1 MLHRNVLRA
10 ALYSIPPR
18 AGSTSSSLHAPCRP
32 TRSLIPS
39 TRSSQRFLATEA
51 VEPFVNADTR
61 PYDTLVIG
69 GGHAGCEA
77 AAASARTGARTL
89 LLTQKLDSI
98 GEMSCNPS
106 FGGIG
111 KGTLV
116 REVDALDG
124 VCGKVCDKAGI
135 QFHVLNKSK
144 GPAVYGYR
152 AQMDRKLYKREM
164 QSVLANYPNL
174 EIRKAAVQDLV
185 LSPPIAGDV
194 RQPGREVVGLRID
207 NGEVIPCKSVV
218 ICTGTFLGG
227 ELHIGM
233 TITPFKGRLD
243 EASAHSLS
251 DSLREAGFELGRL
264 KTGTPPRLRKS
275 SINYAGLG
283 EQIGDVPAKPF
294 SFLTDR
300 VANED
305 NQVSCFQTATNEKSH
320 AIVRD
325 NIHRSV
331 HVRETIKGPRYC
343 PSIESKVLRFGDKTG
358 HTVWLEP
365 EGYDSDLIYPNG
377 ISITLP
383 EENQLELLRTIRG
396 LENVEMVQPG
406 YGVEYDHIDPRELKH
421 TLETK
426 RISGLFLAGQ
436 INGTT
441 GYEEAAAQGVLAG
454 INAGRSALQQEQL
467 VLSRADGFI
476 GVLVDDLVTK
486 GVNEPYRMFTSRSE
500 YRVSLRA
507 DNADLRLTEKGRD
520 VNAVGDSRWSEYQ
533 STERDIESG
542 IDLMENLSMAPDWWN
557 LRGFEVKR
565 DGNRR
570 SAFDLLHY
578 KGVDVER
585 LLPLVPGLEAL
596 SPMVIERVGIAG
608 KYKQHIIRQAHDIAL
623 FMRDENL
630 VIDESIDYDVLPG
643 MSHEVRQRLKVARPT
658 TLGQAKRLEG
668 VTPASLACLMRY
680 VRNGAARR
688 AELASSQVGF
698 DLDRRATARE
708 VPLAGM

>member
-1 MLHRNVLRA
+1 MMQRNLIRQ

-18 AGSTSSSLHAPCRP
+18 AGSSSSALVLAS
-32 TRSLIPS
+32 RSTPARFGHSI
-39 TRSSQRFLATEA
+39 RRFLATEA
-51 VEPFVNADTR
+51 VQPFDNADLQ
-61 PYDTLVIG
+61 PYDTLVVG

-98 GEMSCNPS
+98 GVSVVSGASPVPS
-106 FGGIG
+106 TRNRPNLCPALTGIG

-124 VCGKVCDKAGI
+124 
-135 QFHVLNKSK
+135 
-144 GPAVYGYR
+144 GYR

-164 QSVLANYPNL
+164 QSVLSSYPNL

-185 LSPPIAGDV
+185 LSPPINGDV
-194 RQPGREVVGLRID
+194 RQPD
-207 NGEVIPCKSVV
+207 NGEVIACKSVV

-264 KTGTPPRLRKS
+264 KTGTPPRLARS
-275 SINYAGLG
+275 SIDFTGLG
-283 EQIGDVPAKPF
+283 EQKGDVPAKQF

-305 NQVSCFQTATNEKSH
+305 NQISCYQTATNEQSH

-396 LENVEMVQPG
+396 LEKVEMVQPG

-454 INAGRSALQQEQL
+454 INAGRSALQREQL

-507 DNADLRLTEKGRD
+507 DNADLRLTEKGRA
-520 VNAVGDSRWSEYQ
+520 VNAVGDLRWSAYQ
-533 STERDIESG
+533 STKREIDSG
-542 IDLMENLSMAPDWWN
+542 IELMENLAMAPDWWN

-578 KGVDVER
+578 KGVDIER
-585 LLPLVPGLEAL
+585 LLPLVPGLDAL
-596 SPMVIERVGIAG
+596 SPAIIERVGIAG

-643 MSHEVRQRLKVARPT
+643 MSHEVRQRLKDARPT

-688 AELASSQVGF
+688 ATELASSE
-698 DLDRRATARE
+698 LDRETLVRSS
-708 VPLAGM
+708 PLAGM

>member
-1 MLHRNVLRA
+1 MGKNA
-10 ALYSIPPR
+10 ATPR
-18 AGSTSSSLHAPCRP
+18 
-32 TRSLIPS
+32 RS
-39 TRSSQRFLATEA
+39 R
-51 VEPFVNADTR
+51 
-61 PYDTLVIG
+61 
-69 GGHAGCEA
+69 
-77 AAASARTGARTL
+77 
-89 LLTQKLDSI
+89 
-98 GEMSCNPS
+98 
-106 FGGIG
+106 
-111 KGTLV
+111 
-116 REVDALDG
+116 
-124 VCGKVCDKAGI
+124 
-135 QFHVLNKSK
+135 
-144 GPAVYGYR
+144 GYR

-164 QSVLANYPNL
+164 QSVLNNYPNL
-174 EIRKAAVQDLV
+174 EIRAAAVQDLV
-185 LSPPIAGDV
+185 LSPPIDGDL

-233 TITPFKGRLD
+233 TITPFKGRLN

-264 KTGTPPRLRKS
+264 KTGTPPRLAKS
-275 SINYAGLG
+275 SIDYAGLG
-283 EQIGDVPAKPF
+283 EQKGDMPAKPF

-300 VANED
+300 VTNQD
-305 NQVSCFQTATNEKSH
+305 NQISCFQTATNERSH
-320 AIVRD
+320 NIVRE
-325 NIHRSV
+325 NIERSV

-343 PSIESKVLRFGDKTG
+343 PSIESKVLRFGDKTS

-396 LENVEMVQPG
+396 LEKVEMVQPG

-454 INAGRSALQQEQL
+454 INAGRSALAQEQL

-507 DNADLRLTEKGRD
+507 DNADLRLTEKGRS
-520 VNAVGDSRWSEYQ
+520 VRAVRDSRWSTYQ
-533 STERDIESG
+533 STKSDIEHG
-542 IDLMENLSMAPDWWN
+542 IELMERFSMAPDWWN
-557 LRGFEVKR
+557 RHGFEVKR

-578 KGVDVER
+578 KGVDVDR
-585 LLPLVPGLEAL
+585 LLPLVPGLESL
-596 SPMVIERVGIAG
+596 TPSVIERVGIAG

-623 FMRDENL
+623 FARDENL
-630 VIDESIDYDVLPG
+630 VIDEEIDYDVLPG
-643 MSHEVRQRLKVARPT
+643 MSHEVRQRLKDSRPT

-688 AELASSQVGF
+688 AEATSAASALATSGSEVERQALLVGS
-698 DLDRRATARE
+698 
-708 VPLAGM
+708 

>member
-1 MLHRNVLRA
+1 MLQRTALRN

-18 AGSTSSSLHAPCRP
+18 QGSTSAFRLPLARATVSSRR
-32 TRSLIPS
+32 T
-39 TRSSQRFLATEA
+39 FATE
-51 VEPFVNADTR
+51 VSPHPDLL
-61 PYDTLVIG
+61 PYETLVIG

-77 AAASARTGARTL
+77 AAASARAGARTL
-89 LLTQKLDSI
+89 LVTQRLDTI

-111 KGTLV
+111 KGTLI

-144 GPAVYGYR
+144 GPAVHGYR
-152 AQMDRKLYKREM
+152 AQIDRKLYKREM
-164 QSVLANYPNL
+164 QATLSSYPNL
-174 EIRKAAVQDLV
+174 EIRKASVQDIV
-185 LSPPIAGDV
+185 LSPPVEGDLTT
-194 RQPGREVVGLRID
+194 GRKVVGLRID
-207 NGEVIPCKSVV
+207 NGDIIPCKSIV
-218 ICTGTFLGG
+218 ISTGTFLGG
-227 ELHIGM
+227 EIHIGLE
-233 TITPFKGRLD
+233 TTPFGRIN
-243 EASAHSLS
+243 EPAAYSLS
-251 DSLREAGFELGRL
+251 RSLREAGFDLGRL
-264 KTGTPPRLRKS
+264 KTGTPPRLAKKS
-275 SINYAGLG
+275 IKFEGLVK
-283 EQIGDVPAKPF
+283 QVGDVPAKPF
-294 SFLTDR
+294 SFMTDK

-305 NQVSCFQTATNEKSH
+305 NQVFCYQTATNPASH
-320 AIVRD
+320 AIVKA
-325 NIHRSV
+325 NLHRSV
-331 HVRETIKGPRYC
+331 HIRETVKGPRYC
-343 PSIESKVLRFGDKTG
+343 PSIESKVVRFGEKLG

-383 EENQLELLRTIRG
+383 AENQLELLRTIPG
-396 LENVEMVQPG
+396 LEEVEMVQPG

-426 RISGLFLAGQ
+426 RIGGLFLAGQ

-454 INAGRSALQQEQL
+454 INAGRSALGLEQL
-467 VLSRADGFI
+467 TLSRADGFI

-520 VNAVGDSRWSEYQ
+520 VGVVSDARWGVYSQTKDEI
-533 STERDIESG
+533 ERG
-542 IDLMENLSMAPDWWN
+542 IRVMEETLKAPEWWN
-557 LRGFEVKR
+557 TRGFEVRR
-565 DGNRR
+565 DGHKR

-578 KGVDVER
+578 KDVAISS
-585 LLPLVPGLEAL
+585 LVPHVDALASLDPRILER
-596 SPMVIERVGIAG
+596 IGIAG
-608 KYKQHIIRQAHDIAL
+608 KYKQHILRQTHDIAL
-623 FMRDENL
+623 FLRDENL
-630 VIDESIDYDVLPG
+630 LIDDRIDYDQLPG
-643 MSHEVRQRLKVARPT
+643 MSNEVRQRLKDAKPT

-668 VTPASLACLMRY
+668 VTPASLACLMKY

-688 AELASSQVGF
+688 AELEAAAAAAAVGGSSASG
-698 DLDRRATARE
+698 LEGAR
-708 VPLAGM
+708 LGM

>member
-1 MLHRNVLRA
+1 MLSRSAVRA
-10 ALYSIPPR
+10 ALYAVPPR
-18 AGSTSSSLHAPCRP
+18 VGSCSSSPLLLRTSTA
-32 TRSLIPS
+32 TLRSL
-39 TRSSQRFLATEA
+39 ATQVDAPAYE
-51 VEPFVNADTR
+51 
-61 PYDTLVIG
+61 TLVIG
-69 GGHAGCEA
+69 AGHAGCEA
-77 AAASARTGARTL
+77 AAAAARAGARTL
-89 LLTQKLDSI
+89 LLTQKLETI

-124 VCGKVCDKAGI
+124 LCGKICDKAGI

-144 GPAVYGYR
+144 GPAVHGYR
-152 AQMDRKLYKREM
+152 AQIDRKLYKREM
-164 QSVLANYPNL
+164 QAVLASYPNL
-174 EIRKAAVQDLV
+174 TIRKAAVQDVV
-185 LSPPIAGDV
+185 LSEPLEGVPDG
-194 RQPGREVVGLRID
+194 GRKVVGLRID

-218 ICTGTFLGG
+218 IATGTFLGG
-227 ELHIGM
+227 ELHIGLE
-233 TITPFKGRLD
+233 TIPFKGRIN

-264 KTGTPPRLRKS
+264 KTGTPPRLAKD
-275 SINYAGLG
+275 SIKFEGLG
-283 EQIGDVPAKPF
+283 EQKGDVPAKPF
-294 SFLTDR
+294 SFLTDK

-305 NQVSCFQTATNEKSH
+305 NQVSCYQTSTNVASH
-320 AIVRD
+320 AIVKE

-331 HVRETIKGPRYC
+331 HVRETVKGPRYC
-343 PSIESKVLRFGDKTG
+343 PSIESKVLRFGDKLG

-383 EENQLELLRTIRG
+383 AENQLELLRTIPG

-406 YGVEYDHIDPRELKH
+406 YGVEYDHVDPRELKN
-421 TLETK
+421 TLETR
-426 RISGLFLAGQ
+426 RIGGLFLAGQ

-454 INAGRSALQQEQL
+454 INAGRAAVGKEQL

-476 GVLVDDLVTK
+476 GVLVDDLITK

-507 DNADLRLTEKGRD
+507 DNADLRLTEKGR
-520 VNAVGDSRWSEYQ
+520 AAGIIGDARWAAFERSRSEIEEGIAMM
-533 STERDIESG
+533 ERWEQ
-542 IDLMENLSMAPDWWN
+542 APDWWN
-557 LRGFEVKR
+557 RRGFEVRR

-578 KGVDVER
+578 KDIDMSR
-585 LLPLVPGLEAL
+585 LVPHVPGLDAL
-596 SPMVIERVGIAG
+596 PPRILERVGIAG
-608 KYKQHIIRQAHDIAL
+608 KYKQHILRQTHDIAL
-623 FMRDENL
+623 FLRDENL
-630 VIDESIDYDVLPG
+630 VIAEDVDYDTMPG
-643 MSHEVRQRLKVARPT
+643 MSMEVRARLKEARPT

-668 VTPASLACLMRY
+668 VTPASLACLMKY
-680 VRNGAARR
+680 VRNSAARR
-688 AELASSQVGF
+688 AAADAVLATSSAAKIETGN
-698 DLDRRATARE
+698 A
-708 VPLAGM
+708 VPLGL

>member
-1 MLHRNVLRA
+1 MMQRNLIRQ

-18 AGSTSSSLHAPCRP
+18 AGSSSSALVLAS
-32 TRSLIPS
+32 RSTPARFGHSI
-39 TRSSQRFLATEA
+39 RRFLATEA
-51 VEPFVNADTR
+51 VQPFDNADLQ
-61 PYDTLVIG
+61 PYDTLVVG

-135 QFHVLNKSK
+135 QFHVLNRSK

-164 QSVLANYPNL
+164 QSVLSSYPNL

-185 LSPPIAGDV
+185 LSPPINGDV
-194 RQPGREVVGLRID
+194 RQPGRQVVGLRID
-207 NGEVIPCKSVV
+207 NGEVIACKSVV

-264 KTGTPPRLRKS
+264 KTGTPPRLARS
-275 SINYAGLG
+275 SIDFTGLG
-283 EQIGDVPAKPF
+283 EQKGDVPAKQF

-305 NQVSCFQTATNEKSH
+305 NQISCYQTATNEQSH

-396 LENVEMVQPG
+396 LEKVEMVQPG

-454 INAGRSALQQEQL
+454 INAGRSALQREQL

-507 DNADLRLTEKGRD
+507 DNADLRLTEKGRA
-520 VNAVGDSRWSEYQ
+520 VNAVGDLRWSAYQ
-533 STERDIESG
+533 STKREIDSG
-542 IDLMENLSMAPDWWN
+542 IELMENLAMAPDWWN

-578 KGVDVER
+578 KGVDIER
-585 LLPLVPGLEAL
+585 LLPLVPGLDAL
-596 SPMVIERVGIAG
+596 SPAIIERVGIAG

-643 MSHEVRQRLKVARPT
+643 MSHEVRQRLKDARPT

-688 AELASSQVGF
+688 ATELASSE
-698 DLDRRATARE
+698 LDRETLVRSS
-708 VPLAGM
+708 PLAGM

>member
-1 MLHRNVLRA
+1 MLHRSSIRA
-10 ALYSIPPR
+10 ALYAIPPR
-18 AGSTSSSLHAPCRP
+18 RGSTSSLSSILRST
-32 TRSLIPS
+32 TRSFATPS
-39 TRSSQRFLATEA
+39 ASL
-51 VEPFVNADTR
+51 DDR

-77 AAASARTGARTL
+77 AAASARAGAKTL
-89 LLTQKLDSI
+89 LITQRLDTI

-116 REVDALDG
+116 REIDALDG
-124 VCGKVCDKAGI
+124 LCGRICDKAGI

-152 AQMDRKLYKREM
+152 AQIDRKLYKRGM
-164 QSVLANYPNL
+164 QETLSSYPNL
-174 EIRKAAVQDLV
+174 EIRKASVEDVV
-185 LSPPIAGDV
+185 LSDPVEGDST
-194 RQPGREVVGLRID
+194 RKIIGLRID
-207 NGEVIPCKSVV
+207 DGQIIPCKSIV
-218 ICTGTFLGG
+218 ISTGTFLGG
-227 ELHIGM
+227 ETHIGM
-233 TITPFKGRLD
+233 TTTPFGRIG
-243 EASAHSLS
+243 EPAAYSLS
-251 DSLREAGFELGRL
+251 KSLREAGFHLGRL
-264 KTGTPPRLRKS
+264 KTGTPPRLKKQ
-275 SINYAGLG
+275 SIRFEGLG
-283 EQIGDVPAKPF
+283 VQDGDMPAKPF
-294 SFLTDR
+294 SFLTDK

-305 NQVSCFQTATNEKSH
+305 NQVQCFQTATNVESH
-320 AIVRD
+320 AIVKA
-325 NIHRSV
+325 NIHKSV
-331 HVRETIKGPRYC
+331 HVRETVKGPRYC
-343 PSIESKVLRFGDKTG
+343 PSIESKVLRFGDKLS

-383 EENQLELLRTIRG
+383 AENQLELLKTIPG
-396 LENVEMVQPG
+396 LENVDMVQPG

-426 RISGLFLAGQ
+426 RIGGLFLAGQ

-454 INAGRSALQQEQL
+454 INAGRSALGQEEL

-507 DNADLRLTEKGRD
+507 DNADLRLTAKGRQ
-520 VNAVGDSRWSEYQ
+520 VGVVSDKRWSSHQ
-533 STERDIESG
+533 STSMNIEEG
-542 IDLMENLSMAPDWWN
+542 IEQLEQFRMAPEWWVS
-557 LRGFEVKR
+557 RGFEVRR

-578 KGVDVER
+578 KGVSIDS
-585 LLPLVPGLEAL
+585 LLPHVPDLSKVEPRILER
-596 SPMVIERVGIAG
+596 IGIAG
-608 KYKQHIIRQAHDIAL
+608 KYKQHILRQSHEISL
-623 FMRDENL
+623 FERDENL
-630 VIDESIDYDVLPG
+630 SIDPRVNYDTLPG
-643 MSHEVRQRLKVARPT
+643 MSHEVRQRLKAARPA

-668 VTPASLACLMRY
+668 VTPASLATLMKY
-680 VRNGAARR
+680 VRNGAANR
-688 AELASSQVGF
+688 AELAG
-698 DLDRRATARE
+698 
-708 VPLAGM
+708 

>member
-1 MLHRNVLRA
+1 MLHLHRTSVRA
-10 ALYSIPPR
+10 ALYAIPPR
-18 AGSTSSSLHAPCRP
+18 AGSGSTTPLAR
-32 TRSLIPS
+32 RSLATAAALPS
-39 TRSSQRFLATEA
+39 D
-51 VEPFVNADTR
+51 VR

-77 AAASARTGARTL
+77 AAASARAGAKTL
-89 LLTQKLDSI
+89 LITQRLDTI

-116 REVDALDG
+116 REIDALDG
-124 VCGKVCDKAGI
+124 LCGGICDKAGI

-152 AQMDRKLYKREM
+152 AQIDRKLYKRGM
-164 QSVLANYPNL
+164 QEALASYPNL
-174 EIRKAAVQDLV
+174 EIRKASVEDVV
-185 LSPPIAGDV
+185 LADPADGEPNST
-194 RQPGREVVGLRID
+194 RRVVGLRVD
-207 NGEVIPCKSVV
+207 DGQVIPCKSIV
-218 ICTGTFLGG
+218 ISTGTFLGG
-227 ELHIGM
+227 ETHIGM
-233 TITPFKGRLD
+233 ETTPFGRIG
-243 EASAHSLS
+243 EPAAYSLS
-251 DSLREAGFELGRL
+251 RSLRDAGFELGRL
-264 KTGTPPRLRKS
+264 KTGTPPRLKKG
-275 SINYAGLG
+275 SIRFEGLAV
-283 EQIGDVPAKPF
+283 QNGDLPAKPF
-294 SFLTDR
+294 SFLTDK

-305 NQVSCFQTATNEKSH
+305 NQVQCFQTATNVDSH
-320 AIVRD
+320 KIVKD
-325 NIHRSV
+325 NIHKSV
-331 HVRETIKGPRYC
+331 HIRETVKGPRYC
-343 PSIESKVLRFGDKTG
+343 PSIESKVLRFGDKLS

-383 EENQLELLRTIRG
+383 AENQLELLKTIPG
-396 LENVEMVQPG
+396 LENVDMVQPG

-426 RISGLFLAGQ
+426 RIAGLFLAGQ

-454 INAGRSALQQEQL
+454 INAGRSALGQEEL

-507 DNADLRLTEKGRD
+507 DNADLRLTEKGRH
-520 VNAVGDSRWSEYQ
+520 VGVVRDARWQEFV
-533 STERDIESG
+533 STRRTIERGIEV
-542 IDLMENLSMAPDWWN
+542 LEEFRMAPEWWVS
-557 LRGFEVKR
+557 RGFEVRR

-578 KGVDVER
+578 KGVTIDSLLAHVPSSVSKLER
-585 LLPLVPGLEAL
+585 GVLER
-596 SPMVIERVGIAG
+596 IGIAG
-608 KYKQHIIRQAHDIAL
+608 KYKQHILRQSHDIAL
-623 FMRDENL
+623 FERDENL
-630 VIDESIDYDVLPG
+630 AIDSRVDYDLLPG
-643 MSHEVRQRLKVARPT
+643 MSHEVRQRLKAARPA

-668 VTPASLACLMRY
+668 ITPVGLSSLMKY
-680 VRNGAARR
+680 VRNGAAKR
-688 AELASSQVGF
+688 VT
-698 DLDRRATARE
+698 ATA
-708 VPLAGM
+708 

>member
-1 MLHRNVLRA
+1 MLQRSALRA
-10 ALYSIPPR
+10 ALYSVPPR
-18 AGSTSSSLHAPCRP
+18 AGSTSAGIAVRATARISLRRTFA
-32 TRSLIPS
+32 T
-39 TRSSQRFLATEA
+39 TLAHNPD
-51 VEPFVNADTR
+51 VP

-69 GGHAGCEA
+69 AGHAGCEA
-77 AAASARTGARTL
+77 AAASARAGARTL
-89 LLTQKLDSI
+89 LLTQKLETI
-98 GEMSCNPS
+98 GGESALAR
-106 FGGIG
+106 IG

-144 GPAVYGYR
+144 GPAVHGYR

-164 QSVLANYPNL
+164 QSVLSSYPNL
-174 EIRKAAVQDLV
+174 DIRMAAVQDLV
-185 LSPPIAGDV
+185 LSPPIDRDV
-194 RQPGREVVGLRID
+194 SKPGRKVVGLRIAT
-207 NGEVIPCKSVV
+207 GEVIPCKSVV

-227 ELHIGM
+227 ELHLGLE
-233 TITPFKGRLD
+233 ITPFKGRIN
-243 EASAHSLS
+243 EASAHGLS

-264 KTGTPPRLRKS
+264 KTGTPPRLAKG
-275 SINYAGLG
+275 SIRFEGLG
-283 EQIGDVPAKPF
+283 EQKGDVPAKPF

-300 VANED
+300 VTNED
-305 NQVSCFQTATNEKSH
+305 NQVSCYQTATNQASH

-325 NIHRSV
+325 NIHKSV
-331 HVRETIKGPRYC
+331 HVRETVKGPRYC
-343 PSIESKVLRFGDKTG
+343 PSIESKVLRFGEKLG

-365 EGYDSDLIYPNG
+365 EGYDSDLVYPNG

-383 EENQLELLRTIRG
+383 AENQLELLRTIPG
-396 LENVEMVQPG
+396 LENVDMVQPG

-454 INAGRSALQQEQL
+454 INAGCSALGTEQL

-507 DNADLRLTEKGRD
+507 DNADLRLTAKGRD
-520 VNAVGDSRWSEYQ
+520 VGIVGDARWAAY
-533 STERDIESG
+533 ERTKADIEDG
-542 IDLMENLSMAPDWWN
+542 IAMMEKVQMAPDWWC
-557 LRGFEVKR
+557 LKGFEVRR
-565 DGNRR
+565 DGQKR

-578 KGVDVER
+578 KDVDMAR
-585 LLPLVPGLEAL
+585 LVPHVPGLDAL
-596 SPMVIERVGIAG
+596 TPRMLERIGIAG
-608 KYKQHIIRQAHDIAL
+608 KYKQHILRQTHDIAL
-623 FMRDENL
+623 FLRDENL
-630 VIDESIDYDVLPG
+630 AIDPSVDYDAMPG
-643 MSHEVRQRLKVARPT
+643 MSHEVRQRLKTARPT

-668 VTPASLACLMRY
+668 VTPASLACLMKY
-680 VRNGAARR
+680 VRNSAARR
-688 AELASSQVGF
+688 AELDAAA
-698 DLDRRATARE
+698 ATA
-708 VPLAGM
+708 LAGSAAVEVGAARLGL

>member
-1 MLHRNVLRA
+1 MLRRAALRA

-18 AGSTSSSLHAPCRP
+18 TGSTSCRVLRHSSASSPSSSLP
-32 TRSLIPS
+32 TFR
-39 TRSSQRFLATEA
+39 RALATA
-51 VEPFVNADTR
+51 APDVQ
-61 PYDTLVIG
+61 PYDTLIIG
-69 GGHAGCEA
+69 AGHAGCEA
-77 AAASARTGARTL
+77 AAASARSGARTAL
-89 LLTQKLDSI
+89 ITQSLDTV

-124 VCGKVCDKAGI
+124 LCGKICDKAGI

-144 GPAVYGYR
+144 GPAVHGYR
-152 AQMDRKLYKREM
+152 AQMDRKIYKREM
-164 QSVLANYPNL
+164 QAVLSNYPNL
-174 EIRKAAVQDLV
+174 DIRKAAVQDIV
-185 LSPPIAGDV
+185 LSPPVDGDLLNS
-194 RQPGREVVGLRID
+194 GRKVLGLRLDTGEVV
-207 NGEVIPCKSVV
+207 PCKSVV

-227 ELHIGM
+227 ELHIGQD
-233 TITPFKGRLD
+233 IIPFKGRIN
-243 EASAHSLS
+243 EQSAHALS

-264 KTGTPPRLRKS
+264 KTGTPPRLAKS
-275 SINYAGLG
+275 SINYGGLG
-283 EQIGDVPAKPF
+283 EQKGDLPAKPF

-300 VANED
+300 VANEA
-305 NQVSCFQTATNEKSH
+305 NQVSCFQTATNEASH
-320 AIVRD
+320 KIVRD
-325 NIHRSV
+325 NIHKSV

-343 PSIESKVLRFGDKTG
+343 PSIESKVLRFGDKLG

-365 EGYDSDLIYPNG
+365 EGYDSDLVYPNG

-383 EENQLELLRTIRG
+383 AENQLELLRTISG
-396 LENVEMVQPG
+396 LENVDMVQPG

-454 INAGRSALQQEQL
+454 INAGCAAQGNEQL

-507 DNADLRLTEKGRD
+507 DNADLRLTAKGRD
-520 VNAVGDSRWSEYQ
+520 VGVVGSARWAAFE
-533 STERDIESG
+533 STRRDIEDG
-542 IDLMENLSMAPDWWN
+542 IELMEKMEMPPDWWV
-557 LRGFEVKR
+557 RKGFEVRR
-565 DGNRR
+565 DGQKR

-578 KGVDVER
+578 KDVDIDR
-585 LLPLVPGLEAL
+585 LVAHVPGLDAL
-596 SPMVIERVGIAG
+596 LPRTLERIGIAG
-608 KYKQHIIRQAHDIAL
+608 KYKQHILRQTHDIAL
-623 FMRDENL
+623 FLRDENL
-630 VIDESIDYDVLPG
+630 VIDSSVDYDAMPG
-643 MSHEVRQRLKVARPT
+643 MSHEVRQRLKDARPT

-668 VTPASLACLMRY
+668 VTPASLACLMKY

-688 AELASSQVGF
+688 AEIDAAALASSSA
-698 DLDRRATARE
+698 ATATDSTSAR
-708 VPLAGM
+708 LAL

>member
-1 MLHRNVLRA
+1 MLSRTAFRH
-10 ALYSIPPR
+10 ALYAIPPR
-18 AGSTSSSLHAPCRP
+18 AGSTSAAASFLSATAHYAGR
-32 TRSLIPS
+32 RG
-39 TRSSQRFLATEA
+39 LATA
-51 VEPFVNADTR
+51 TDEPA
-61 PYDTLVIG
+61 YQTLVIG
-69 GGHAGCEA
+69 AGHAGCEA
-77 AAASARTGARTL
+77 AAAAARAGARTL
-89 LLTQKLDSI
+89 LLTQKLETI

-124 VCGKVCDKAGI
+124 LCGKVCDKAGI

-144 GPAVYGYR
+144 GPAVHGYR
-152 AQMDRKLYKREM
+152 AQIDRKIYKKEM
-164 QSVLANYPNL
+164 QDTLAAYPNL
-174 EIRKAAVQDLV
+174 TIRKAAVQDIV
-185 LSPPIAGDV
+185 LSDPVEGAPDG
-194 RQPGREVVGLRID
+194 GRKVVGLRID
-207 NGEVIPCKSVV
+207 NGEVIPCSTVV
-218 ICTGTFLGG
+218 ISTGTFLGG
-227 ELHIGM
+227 ELHIGLE
-233 TITPFKGRLD
+233 TIPFKGRIN

-264 KTGTPPRLRKS
+264 KTGTPPRLAKD
-275 SINYAGLG
+275 SIKFDGLG
-283 EQIGDVPAKPF
+283 EQKGDMPAKPF
-294 SFLTDR
+294 SFLTDK

-305 NQVSCFQTATNEKSH
+305 NQVSCYQTSTNEASH
-320 AIVRD
+320 AIVRE

-331 HVRETIKGPRYC
+331 HVRETVKGPRYC
-343 PSIESKVLRFGDKTG
+343 PSIESKVLRFAGVPK

-383 EENQLELLRTIRG
+383 AENQLELLRTIPG
-396 LENVEMVQPG
+396 LEKVEMVQPG

-454 INAGRSALQQEQL
+454 INAGRAAVGQEQME
-467 VLSRADGFI
+467 LSRADGFI

-507 DNADLRLTEKGRD
+507 DNADLRLTAKGRAHG
-520 VNAVGDSRWSEYQ
+520 VVGEARWAAF
-533 STERDIESG
+533 EREKADIERG
-542 IDLMENLSMAPDWWN
+542 VEMMERWEMAPDWWN
-557 LRGFEVKR
+557 RKGFEVRR
-565 DGNRR
+565 DGNKR

-578 KGVDVER
+578 KSVSLPQ
-585 LLPLVPGLEAL
+585 LLPHVPGLDAL
-596 SPMVIERVGIAG
+596 SPRTLERVAIAG
-608 KYKQHIIRQAHDIAL
+608 KYKQHILRQAHDVAL
-623 FMRDENL
+623 FLRDENL
-630 VIDESIDYDVLPG
+630 VIDEGVDYDTMKG
-643 MSHEVRQRLKVARPT
+643 MSMEVRARLKEARPR

-668 VTPASLACLMRY
+668 VTPASLACLMKH

-688 AELASSQVGF
+688 AAVELEAAAAERG
-698 DLDRRATARE
+698 RPAEE
-708 VPLAGM
+708 VLGL